1 MSAYFPVGTISSL
14 YIPSVFHLDFPKS
27 FLSIPSIIS
36 PWVSRAPCALP
47 PFAFYLEQPEVLPVC
62 FFIPCRFHEF
72 PVYSP
77 LYFILSTP
85 MFISSLTLTRT
96 EKNLSNF
103 VLVLIPPLLLYFVI
117 VINTKASTVEAPG
130 LVK

>member
-1 MSAYFPVGTISSL
+1 
-14 YIPSVFHLDFPKS
+14 
-27 FLSIPSIIS
+27 
-36 PWVSRAPCALP
+36 
-47 PFAFYLEQPEVLPVC
+47 
-62 FFIPCRFHEF
+62 
-72 PVYSP
+72 
-77 LYFILSTP
+77 